1 MSTILSEIM
10 FSAPPLPLAA
20 ARGAKMP
27 PPQAPVD
34 DPSLLGV
41 RDSLYFGRF
50 DLLLSA
56 VLPAKTFP
64 RFLAGG

>member
-1 MSTILSEIM
+1 MSTVLSQIM
-10 FSAPPLPLAA
+10 LPASPLPLAA

-34 DPSLLGV
+34 DASFLGV
-41 RDSLYFGRF
+41 RDSLSFGRL

-64 RFLAGG
+64 RFLACL